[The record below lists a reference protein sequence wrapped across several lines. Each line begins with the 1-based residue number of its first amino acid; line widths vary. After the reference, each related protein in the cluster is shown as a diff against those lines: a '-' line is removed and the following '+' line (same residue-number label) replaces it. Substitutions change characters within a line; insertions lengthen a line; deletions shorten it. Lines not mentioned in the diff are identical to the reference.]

1 MRVRVKTIENTLDE
15 IVKRNINPD
24 DIKIFPSILNQETV
38 LVISPKNQSG
48 IADIQV
54 RQKWLLMTITAADS
68 RLYGIPIP
76 VLATISSHIVHEALE
91 VAWQSRQPHSL
102 VQKGVISFAIFLL
115 MVIAIWLLLA
125 SQKYLFPG
133 KKSKISMFWNRRL
146 LLIGHA
152 IIWFLGMGFI

>member
-1 MRVRVKTIENTLDE
+1 
-15 IVKRNINPD
+15 
-24 DIKIFPSILNQETV
+24 
-38 LVISPKNQSG
+38 
-48 IADIQV
+48 
-54 RQKWLLMTITAADS
+54 MTITAADS